1 MELPFDEVWVQSPDG
16 RSLCAIIY
24 GELARLLPNVERLI
38 IPDASHET
46 CNEHPEVCTQALQR
60 FLAKH

>member
-16 RSLCAIIY
+16 RSLCAIID
-24 GELARLLPNVERLI
+24 GELERLLPNVERLI

-46 CNEHPEVCTQALQR
+46 FDTPHE
-60 FLAKH
+60 